1 MPNSDSGRLLEAL
14 ADPVNRTIVERL
26 LIVRDATPGAIA
38 QHVAKRFKIAQ
49 TGVSTRITL
58 LESRHVVERRHDGT
72 ISLTDREELQRIVQA
87 ARRLISRVLAEAS
100 TLESADH
107 ALLARRMNAADALLG
122 LDAGQWPEPV
132 SIDDMDLLD
141 AIASQSDSE
150 RAELRAPPRPRV
162 RRTRRASHAR
172 PEGWPAIVWICA
184 HDRSR
189 SEGDLLDAPA
199 RYLPAPARLLIINAD
214 WPPFAS
220 RVDDWAVRYGDQ
232 YDVEFFREVAYHE
245 VELLVETVL
254 ADAILDW
261 ERDQTNRTDF
271 SESALREIVQCAMP
285 KLGAELKRRL
295 HQKWKSPRTEAEP
308 GPG

>member
-1 MPNSDSGRLLEAL
+1 LPNSDSGRLLEAL

-58 LESRHVVERRHDGT
+58 LETRHVVERGHDGT
-72 ISLTDREELQRIVQA
+72 ISLTDREELERIVQA

-122 LDAGQWPEPV
+122 LDAGRWPEPV
-132 SIDDMDLLD
+132 SIDDMQLLD
-141 AIASQSDSE
+141 AMASQSDSE
-150 RAELRAPPRPRV
+150 RAALRAPPRPFES
-162 RRTRRASHAR
+162 RTRRASHKR
-172 PEGWPAIVWICA
+172 PAGWPAIVWICA
-184 HDRSR
+184 HDQSR
-189 SEGDLLDAPA
+189 TEGDLLDAPA
-199 RYLPAPARLLIINAD
+199 RYLPAPARLLIVNAD
-214 WPPFAS
+214 WPPFTS
-220 RVDDWAVRYGDQ
+220 RVDDWALRYGDQ
-232 YDVEFFREVAYHE
+232 YDVDFFREVAYHE
-245 VELLVETVL
+245 LELLVETVL
-254 ADAILDW
+254 ADAILAS

-271 SESALREIVQCAMP
+271 SESALREIVQRAMP

-295 HQKWKSPRTEAEP
+295 HQKWKPPRAEAEP
-308 GPG
+308 GLG